1 MASTKEGPIE
11 GASKQEQLYRHPNA
25 RKTPEA
31 EPRDA
36 KSTDEGFASPQEA
49 PSRASQSTPACSDTV
64 WDPIH
69 ALSRRSRS
77 DTDDFF
83 SPLLQLDQEPGSA
96 HSSGPLDYADTFA
109 RSESDPI
116 HSTQP
121 EEQARAAG
129 VIGKPPGTEQHSD
142 FGPRQRSLAF
152 PSYSASDAG
161 RGRVEPTAKGQSS
174 PTGLSSETSEDLRRL
189 FSPAGRGFTEALEQ
203 SSWRKGPVGPVLGTF
218 LGTHM
223 PRTDPHSSGS
233 SSSIID
239 PFDFSRGGR
248 SRRNTG
254 CSDSLGSFGKSS
266 PTLLHPP
273 IYRPTYVDKEVQT
286 EDSAIID
293 EANRIRG
300 IIELRQARS
309 DMHLLF
315 AENRGLKRQLY
326 DALTCVRALR
336 QQRSQELP
344 LAAGF
349 TSSPGVAG
357 MLGRLGGTPGT
368 GMVDPALHQALPSA
382 YSDPAAM
389 LRNVPPAGFHMTA
402 DPIAMQGLQQM
413 PSVDLFRHGSAV
425 AAPPAAAS
433 RPEMPASLNQQR
445 ILAELAS
452 RGLAMGGSHEL
463 GAVRSPLDEA
473 NLYASA
479 SSEGD
484 RAEAAAESSTSRLT
498 STAGWPSLAEAQKQ
512 FARAKVST
520 PTEPHGRGQEAS
532 IVLQQQ
538 LKSGTADA
546 KRSVVGLVKSCIL
559 ALSHDRH
566 GNFLVQ
572 RALGVDADLAWS
584 LKGHFVELA
593 MSQFGCHVVQRVLD
607 GEERV
612 KMAVVEE
619 LLSSRLEESLT
630 SRHSVHVWQKVLEI
644 DWTHASF
651 RSTIFAVMNRQM
663 KGKWAKTAR
672 QETGSIICQN
682 IFESADA
689 DEKSDC
695 LQEVLAEAE
704 ECASNQWGVW
714 VVQHI
719 IEHGSDPE
727 KKAALEGLLRSAVK
741 LTLSQYG
748 QKAIMSGLKSGDRT
762 FVDKYVETL
771 CETHPSGSS
780 GTGSRRSALVDVA
793 LAPQGLQIVTQL
805 LTSVSPEMREK
816 IIATVRKNSVFL
828 KGSKTGLKVHQLCE
842 RARAFS
848 GY

>member
-203 SSWRKGPVGPVLGTF
+203 SSWRKGPVGPVGTHPWSRDPSLAEPPRPLLSMPGPRIHPEVLGTF

-309 DMHLLF
+309 DMHLV
-315 AENRGLKRQLY
+315 G
-326 DALTCVRALR
+326 
-336 QQRSQELP
+336 
-344 LAAGF
+344 
-349 TSSPGVAG
+349 
-357 MLGRLGGTPGT
+357 
-368 GMVDPALHQALPSA
+368 
-382 YSDPAAM
+382 
-389 LRNVPPAGFHMTA
+389 
-402 DPIAMQGLQQM
+402 
-413 PSVDLFRHGSAV
+413 SV
-425 AAPPAAAS
+425 
-433 RPEMPASLNQQR
+433 
-445 ILAELAS
+445 
-452 RGLAMGGSHEL
+452 
-463 GAVRSPLDEA
+463 
-473 NLYASA
+473 
-479 SSEGD
+479 
-484 RAEAAAESSTSRLT
+484 
-498 STAGWPSLAEAQKQ
+498 
-512 FARAKVST
+512 
-520 PTEPHGRGQEAS
+520 
-532 IVLQQQ
+532 
-538 LKSGTADA
+538 
-546 KRSVVGLVKSCIL
+546 
-559 ALSHDRH
+559 
-566 GNFLVQ
+566 
-572 RALGVDADLAWS
+572 
-584 LKGHFVELA
+584 
-593 MSQFGCHVVQRVLD
+593 
-607 GEERV
+607 
-612 KMAVVEE
+612 
-619 LLSSRLEESLT
+619 
-630 SRHSVHVWQKVLEI
+630 
-644 DWTHASF
+644 
-651 RSTIFAVMNRQM
+651 
-663 KGKWAKTAR
+663 
-672 QETGSIICQN
+672 
-682 IFESADA
+682 
-689 DEKSDC
+689 
-695 LQEVLAEAE
+695 
-704 ECASNQWGVW
+704 
-714 VVQHI
+714 
-719 IEHGSDPE
+719 
-727 KKAALEGLLRSAVK
+727 
-741 LTLSQYG
+741 
-748 QKAIMSGLKSGDRT
+748 
-762 FVDKYVETL
+762 
-771 CETHPSGSS
+771 
-780 GTGSRRSALVDVA
+780 
-793 LAPQGLQIVTQL
+793 
-805 LTSVSPEMREK
+805 
-816 IIATVRKNSVFL
+816 
-828 KGSKTGLKVHQLCE
+828 
-842 RARAFS
+842 
-848 GY
+848 